1 VQGEKRF
8 EPKLFYNIG
17 LLEFIGEDHFLVKLD
32 EVLSLEWIRQ
42 RTRSYYSHTGKPSI
56 DPVVLVKMLL
66 VGYLYDIRSERRLV
80 EEVRLNLAYRWF
92 VGYDL
97 DEVIPDHSIFTKA
110 RARFGRELFLELFEA
125 ILAECMRAGL
135 VRGDGILVDSTL
147 VKADASLN
155 SVIEVDLPPATY
167 WRELESEEERSDDPR
182 GRKPK
187 DGHRAR
193 QVGAIFNGGV
203 DPDKLGKRRRDRN
216 ASYLRKRSK
225 TDPDA
230 TMHYRP
236 GIGGILSY
244 KVHAAAD
251 TGGVVTAVSVSA
263 SSEHDTSA
271 LPALLSMHSKNLGK
285 PASVAA
291 DSTYGTS
298 EALLFL
304 QEQDI
309 KTAIPPMP
317 PRGQRGCFP
326 KSAFTWDKEADH
338 YICPEGKV
346 LSRRS
351 KNQKT
356 GQIPY
361 KARPED
367 CSSCPSR
374 YRCIS
379 GKKAKAR
386 SVSRLD
392 GDFFEEATG
401 FLKSPAG
408 TKLFALR
415 KTVIEGIF
423 GQSKTQHGL
432 SRAKMRGLEKM
443 EIQALMTATAIN
455 LKKLVRHHVLETLC
469 RFFALLKASNKR
481 SPRFVNHGILRI
493 RRHLGNRPV

>member
-1 VQGEKRF
+1 MQGKKGF
-8 EPKLFYNIG
+8 EPKLFYNIS
-17 LLEFIGEDHFLVKLD
+17 LAKFIGEDHFLMKLD
-32 EVLSLEWIRQ
+32 EILSLEWIRQ

-56 DPVVLVKMLL
+56 DPVVLIKMLL

-80 EEVRLNLAYRWF
+80 EEVRLNLAYRWY

-97 DEVIPDHSIFTKA
+97 DEEIPDHSIFTKA
-110 RARFGRELFLELFEA
+110 RARFGRELFLELFEE
-125 ILAECMRAGL
+125 ILAECVRAGL
-135 VRGDGILVDSTL
+135 VRGDGILIDSTL
-147 VKADASLN
+147 VRADASLN
-155 SVIEVDLPPATY
+155 SVIEVDLPPEIY
-167 WRELESEEERSDDPR
+167 WRELDTEEERSDNPR

-187 DGHRAR
+187 DGHRAS
-193 QVGAIFNGGV
+193 QVGAIFNGEV
-203 DPDKLGKRRRDRN
+203 DPEKLGKRRRDRN

-251 TGGVVTAVSVSA
+251 TGGVVTAITVSP
-263 SSEHDTSA
+263 SSEHDTSE

-285 PASVAA
+285 PVSVAA

-304 QEQDI
+304 QEQEI
-309 KTAIPPMP
+309 KTAIPPMA
-317 PRGQRGCFP
+317 PRGQQGCFS
-326 KSAFTWDKEADH
+326 KNAFTWDKEADH
-338 YICPEGKV
+338 YVCPEGKI
-346 LSRRS
+346 LSRRG

-374 YRCIS
+374 HRCIS

-392 GDFFEEATG
+392 GDFFEQAEE
-401 FLKSPAG
+401 FLESPAG
-408 TKLFALR
+408 TSLFALR

-423 GQSKTQHGL
+423 GRFKTQHGL

-443 EIQALMTATAIN
+443 EIQALMTATVIN
-455 LKKLVRHHVLETLC
+455 LKKLVRHSSRE
-469 RFFALLKASNKR
+469 ALFMLYARLKKGRKMSPKFVEVVSSR
-481 SPRFVNHGILRI
+481 SAAT
-493 RRHLGNRPV
+493 